1 MLKGGGSCSGCC
13 ISYDDD
19 VKEHPL
25 YEKTIVMTGFRDAK
39 LTEQLE
45 QFSASVSNSVSKKTF
60 ALLVKND
67 DVLDSGPNK
76 KMIEAQKNGVA
87 IYTREQ
93 FIHKFKLG

>member
-1 MLKGGGSCSGCC
+1 
-13 ISYDDD
+13 
-19 VKEHPL
+19 
-25 YEKTIVMTGFRDAK
+25 MTGFRDAK

-45 QFSASVSNSVSKKTF
+45 QFSVSVSNSVSKKTF
-60 ALLVKND
+60 ALLVKNN